1 MNHNDY
7 RADRYAPDPIRTAPV
22 DLYGR
27 LHDVGDRMNEI
38 RRELAEIRR
47 EYRTLRR
54 HPDALEVDTLGA
66 PMDPVEATDAVLSD
80 LDHVDERVRVAEH
93 EVAETR
99 GRYASRLKLTDHAA
113 EELDQRNRQ
122 RAPIERTR

>member
-1 MNHNDY
+1 MGHNDY
-7 RADRYAPDPIRTAPV
+7 REDRIPPQPIRTAPV
-22 DLYGR
+22 DLYSR
-27 LHDVGDRMNEI
+27 LHDVSDRMYDI
-38 RRELAEIRR
+38 RRELAAIQR

-66 PMDPVEATDAVLSD
+66 EIDPVEATDAVLSD
-80 LDHVDERVRVAEH
+80 LDRVDERMRGAEH
-93 EVAETR
+93 ALAETR

-113 EELDQRNRQ
+113 EELDQWNRQ

>member
-7 RADRYAPDPIRTAPV
+7 RADRFPPDPIRTAPV
-22 DLYGR
+22 DLHGR

-66 PMDPVEATDAVLSD
+66 EIDPVEATDAVLDD
-80 LDHVDERVRVAEH
+80 LDRVDERVRVAEH
-93 EVAETR
+93 ALAETR
-99 GRYASRLKLTDHAA
+99 GRYASRLKLTDRAA
-113 EELDQRNRQ
+113 DELDHRNRQ